1 MKPALLVLVM
11 LISLTT
17 AAQRVPY
24 NSDACWSSFVIQ
36 DTVPQPESGDTCLVF
51 VSNRYFQRDSLRFL
65 DEFVDT
71 AHLSYFFLRK
81 QGPQWQ
87 VFQTSSL
94 SDAMDMLPDR
104 RDIVVYA
111 EGMGKVFT
119 NNVERAGFMTE
130 QYGVNVVMFDYSS
143 TNSEYR
149 PSRNFKFA
157 RANAA
162 LSSRQYFSLL
172 KDFQSARDAQ
182 ADWMSGIKLTLFF
195 HSMGNIILRNMMLTQ
210 HFADLNAQ
218 PFVDNVLINAACV
231 PQRHHA
237 DWVEHIRFAGNVF
250 IHYNRHDIQLKGAH
264 LLTFQDQLG
273 EVVHQHA
280 GNAHYINFHDYVGW
294 KHSYFLNFPYS
305 KFQLTE
311 GMKLYFNQVFKG
323 NAATMTPPAKESNTL
338 LTSKAPAAVN
348 D

>member
-1 MKPALLVLVM
+1 MKPLFLALAM
-11 LISLTT
+11 LISITA

-24 NSDACWSSFVIQ
+24 NSDASWSAFAVQ
-36 DTVPQPESGDTCLVF
+36 DTVPQPGAGDTCLVF
-51 VSNRYFQRDSLRFL
+51 VSNRHFLQDSLRFL
-65 DEFVDT
+65 DELIDT
-71 AHLSYFFLRK
+71 ARVHYFFLRR

-87 VFQTSSL
+87 VFQTNSL
-94 SDAMDMLPDR
+94 SDAMEMFPGH

-111 EGMGKVFT
+111 EGMGKIFT
-119 NNVERAGFMTE
+119 NNVERASLMTE
-130 QYGVNVVMFDYSS
+130 QYGVNVVMFDYASI
-143 TNSEYR
+143 NNDYR

-162 LSSRQYFSLL
+162 LSSKQYFALL
-172 KDFQSARDAQ
+172 KDFQAARDAH
-182 ADWMSGIKLTLFF
+182 ADWIAGAKLTLFF

-237 DWVEHIRFAGNVF
+237 EWVEHIRFAGNVF

-294 KHSYFLNFPYS
+294 KHSYFLNFPNS
-305 KFQLTE
+305 KFQLTD

-323 NAATMTPPAKESNTL
+323 NTATMKPAPGEGNTL
-338 LTSKAPAAVN
+338 LTSKAATPSE
-348 D
+348 